1 MSTKMQQTLK
11 VPGTSKYV
19 NFIEITSCHDI
30 MNTINEAKALA
41 FVVPMVPGTK
51 LKGTVIKKEKISMKY
66 LSKPFNNGKINLK
79 NRLIMPP
86 MATAKSET
94 NGRITQDLIDYY
106 DEKSKGGYIS
116 LIIIEHSY
124 ISEDGKASKNQISIA
139 EDSVIDDLRKLS
151 DVIHKNGSK
160 TVMQINHAGSRALE
174 VGNSIHRGPI
184 IDKDEIKE
192 IIYNFRKAAIRVKEA
207 GFDGVEIHSAHNYLL
222 NQFLSPITNKR
233 EDEYGG
239 NIHGRIRIHLD
250 VIKAVREAVGEEF
263 PILIRLGATDDD
275 VEGLTLKDAVEAAK
289 CLEKAGVDMI
299 DVSGGMCRYM
309 PSNSNEQ
316 GYFSTQSE
324 EIKKAVNIPVMLTGG
339 ITDPYIAD
347 RMLENGKADFIGVGR
362 AILYDSL
369 WAKRAMELQ

>member
-1 MSTKMQQTLK
+1 

-19 NFIEITSCHDI
+19 NFIEINLCHDI
-30 MNTINEAKALA
+30 MKKM
-41 FVVPMVPGTK
+41 MVPNDGAWHQAYGAWHQPK
-51 LKGTVIKKEKISMKY
+51 REARKKEKISMKY
-66 LSKPFNNGKINLK
+66 LSKPYNNGRINLK

-139 EDSVIDDLRKLS
+139 EDSVIDELRKLS

-174 VGNSIHRGPI
+174 VGNSIHRGPS

-192 IIYNFRKAAIRVKEA
+192 IVDNFRKAAIRVKEA

-233 EDEYGG
+233 E
-239 NIHGRIRIHLD
+239 
-250 VIKAVREAVGEEF
+250 
-263 PILIRLGATDDD
+263 
-275 VEGLTLKDAVEAAK
+275 
-289 CLEKAGVDMI
+289 
-299 DVSGGMCRYM
+299 
-309 PSNSNEQ
+309 
-316 GYFSTQSE
+316 
-324 EIKKAVNIPVMLTGG
+324 
-339 ITDPYIAD
+339 
-347 RMLENGKADFIGVGR
+347 
-362 AILYDSL
+362 
-369 WAKRAMELQ
+369 